1 MIKAVGQS
9 VLILAIAAIVLSAS
23 LGRVAAQQTDLPWLV
38 ITFKLQI
45 VEGRRLIQV
54 MGPFPSAATCEAT
67 LKIAQDGLSRQ
78 GLEVAS
84 SACRTDV
91 TVVVPE

>member
-1 MIKAVGQS
+1 MIKSVVQS
-9 VLILAIAAIVLSAS
+9 VLILAIACIVLSAS
-23 LGRVAAQQTDLPWLV
+23 LGRVAAQQADLTWLV

-45 VEGRRLIQV
+45 VEGRRMIQV
-54 MGPFPSAATCEAT
+54 MGPFPSAAACELT
-67 LKIAQDGLSRQ
+67 LKIAQDGITRQ
-78 GLEVAS
+78 GIEVAS